1 MFARNGSK
9 KGNTKIKKKK
19 FAFITPKL
27 KKKKKKLVGRK
38 DEIVKK

>member
-9 KGNTKIKKKK
+9 KGNTKIKKK
-19 FAFITPKL
+19 ICIYNPKI
-27 KKKKKKLVGRK
+27 KNKKKKLVGRE